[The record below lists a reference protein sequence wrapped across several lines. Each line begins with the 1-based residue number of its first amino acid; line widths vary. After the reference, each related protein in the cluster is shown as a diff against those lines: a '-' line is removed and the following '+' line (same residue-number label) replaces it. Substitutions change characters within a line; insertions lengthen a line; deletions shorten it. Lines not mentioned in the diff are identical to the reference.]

1 VASVARKKSP
11 SSATGAAD
19 EEEEESV
26 LSSAEVSDSENTN
39 LSRRQAGCESDGEV
53 EEEEEDEGGEDTKT
67 YCTCRSVSHG
77 DMVACDNDD
86 CPYEWFHWKCV
97 GLTREPLGT
106 WYCDECR
113 KTLGK

>member
-1 VASVARKKSP
+1 M
-11 SSATGAAD
+11 
-19 EEEEESV
+19 EEEEDESV
-26 LSSAEVSDSENTN
+26 LSSAEVSESENN
-39 LSRRQAGCESDGEV
+39 PPASRRNAGGVRAGGESDEEGD
-53 EEEEEDEGGEDTKT
+53 EEEEDEGGEDTKT

-113 KTLGK
+113 KNLGK

>member
-1 VASVARKKSP
+1 MLKKSTSP
-11 SSATGAAD
+11 TNGGAD
-19 EEEEESV
+19 EDEDSV
-26 LSSAEVSDSENTN
+26 LSSAEVSDSENVK
-39 LSRRQAGCESDGEV
+39 RQGSD
-53 EEEEEDEGGEDTKT
+53 EEMEDDDDDEGGEDSKT
-67 YCTCRSVSHG
+67 YCTCQTVSHG

-86 CPYEWFHWKCV
+86 CHYEWFHWKCV